1 MVQALIKISR
11 RTNRVID
18 MVKIKH
24 GLRTKG
30 EAVERIVEE
39 YEREL
44 LEPEFKPEFVDGI
57 IRASKRKG
65 IPIKNFRKHFGLE

>member
-1 MVQALIKISR
+1 MVQALIRISKR
-11 RTNRVID
+11 ANRVID
-18 MVKIKH
+18 MVKVKH

-44 LEPEFKPEFVDGI
+44 MEPEFKPEFVDSI
-57 IRASKRKG
+57 LRASKSKG
-65 IPIKNFRKHFGLE
+65 IPVKNFRKHFGLE